1 MKRSSFVLAGLI
13 ALCAIAMSVLALQYL
28 RGAHGDQ
35 GFSTPLPHSQLQQST
50 P

>member
-1 MKRSSFVLAGLI
+1 MKRSSLVLALLI
-13 ALCAIAMSVLALQYL
+13 AVCAIAVSVLALQCL
-28 RGAHGDQ
+28 HGAHGDQ